1 MKLTSLTSEP
11 YFIRHR
17 TLLHRAIFKSE
28 GNTLHIIAYLG
39 EPSKQMTRYQ
49 ENRGCHIHRSQ
60 DITANSLAHE
70 DAIRQIEN
78 GRENQSHQRWDKQLH
93 KQARHVHRAE
103 IQSVSIIFHSGQRY
117 DFFIEYKSSIR

>member
-49 ENRGCHIHRSQ
+49 ENRSCHIHRSQ
-60 DITANSLAHE
+60 GITAHTLAHK
-70 DAIRQIEN
+70 DA
-78 GRENQSHQRWDKQLH
+78 
-93 KQARHVHRAE
+93 
-103 IQSVSIIFHSGQRY
+103 Y
-117 DFFIEYKSSIR
+117 DFILEYENDTT